1 MNRVYRS
8 TIWSLILLIVLVAA
22 GCSNSNTNTTANN
35 AAATESAA
43 PTATPAAADEPATR
57 AYKDATGKELQ
68 IPSQPQKIA
77 AINYVGDLLALGV
90 KPAYTTNYNLT
101 TYGDLLAGVETVGDR
116 PVNVES
122 VTAAAPDLIIT
133 DDTGD
138 ETEYNQLAK
147 IATTAKLAFWSPD
160 PYEHLNSL
168 AAMLGKEQE
177 AASWIST
184 YEAKVKSVKDE
195 ISNNVQP
202 GETGLLLIVS
212 GQDMGV
218 SGVRNG
224 GFPLY
229 RQLGFAPPAKLQP
242 LLDKDENFGWET
254 VTLEGLADINPD
266 HLFVEM
272 DDTSEVTKQT
282 FDNLMGSEVLK
293 GLNAFKNNH
302 VYTVTN
308 QWGLGDATSLDAQ
321 LDEALAQFKK

>member
-1 MNRVYRS
+1 MNRFYQTSV
-8 TIWSLILLIVLVAA
+8 WSVILLIMLVAA
-22 GCSNSNTNTTANN
+22 GCSNSNKPANN
-35 AAATESAA
+35 AASAEATVA
-43 PTATPAAADEPATR
+43 PTPEASVEPATR

-90 KPAYTTNYNLT
+90 KPAYTTDYNLT
-101 TYGDLLAGVETVGDR
+101 TYGELLSGAKSVGDR

-138 ETEYNQLAK
+138 DSEYSQLAK
-147 IATTAKLAFWSPD
+147 IAPTAKLAFWSPD

-168 AAMLGKEQE
+168 ATMLGKEEE
-177 AASWIST
+177 AASWISA
-184 YEAKVKSVKDE
+184 YEAKAKTAKDE
-195 ISNNVQP
+195 IGKQIQP

-224 GFPLY
+224 GFTLY
-229 RQLGFAPPAKLQP
+229 RQLGFTPPAKLQP

-272 DDTSEVTKQT
+272 DDASEVTKQT
-282 FDNLMGSEVLK
+282 FDKLMKSEVLK
-293 GLNAFKNNH
+293 GLNASKKNQI
-302 VYTVTN
+302 YTVTN
-308 QWGLGDATSLDAQ
+308 QWGLGDATSLNAQ